1 MFFLP
6 ADYDTTT
13 DLNVALD
20 KYFSGAATIYIA
32 KAEYDLHRDCDK
44 QDFFINTLL
53 YTVKNGYVDDPED
66 PGFEDYT
73 PPTIIYDVVYYDGNF
88 TTYQNTTATYSPGG
102 TITFEVIGVSELSP
116 ITGYEVN
123 AVISTQYGDSASNIV
138 LVDASDD
145 DADFSFS
152 IPNTWLGVITV
163 TTALAGAITQAV
175 KLGYSESPYSLGT
188 LEYSDSLGL
197 ATVYPD
203 VPIGDLNNDGLLAVG
218 DTLLRS
224 GRNYDFRLGAAKHL
238 NVTLYTSEYN
248 PLIPNN
254 QVGFSISPVTTDYS
268 FQTTT
273 NGPSYS
279 GQKKELADLTAK
291 VLVSNGSTVSTH
303 SLDFTSLQANGTYVS
318 SVNLSD
324 DFDSTVALVFY
335 VLEANNTLTL
345 PVSAQTA
352 TLSGASVWVNS
363 TDTTTVDFE
372 PSDVVNFRL
381 NEPSSYSSI
390 YYSLYSQ
397 VYNSTIKVEGFTA
410 SDFSGTP
417 EVSETIPISVPDN
430 GGFMSST
437 AVTLPATVDRD
448 LYFKTSWVSQRVSN
462 LIYFEAVF
470 DTPVDLANIGSLS
483 VSPNRWDPDDTAET
497 ITITFTADE
506 GVTAS
511 DYEIDLYPTLELQ
524 ANNFFVLATS
534 SALSSTATFTFSRN
548 NVGWSTTPVDRIK
561 IRYSISEA

>member
-53 YTVKNGYVDDPED
+53 YTAKNGYVDDPED

-73 PPTIIYDVVYYDGNF
+73 PPVVTYDVVYYDGNF

-138 LVDASDD
+138 LVNTEDN
-145 DADFSFS
+145 DADFSFT
-152 IPNTWLGVITV
+152 IPNTYSGVITV
-163 TTALAGAITQAV
+163 TTALSGAITEDV

-188 LEYSDSLGL
+188 LESSDSVGL
-197 ATVYPD
+197 VTTFPD
-203 VPIGDLNNDGLLAVG
+203 VPLGDLNDDGLIAAADILI
-218 DTLLRS
+218 RS
-224 GRNYDFRLGAAKHL
+224 GRSYDFRLGAAKHL

-248 PLIPNN
+248 PLVPNN

-268 FQTTT
+268 FQTTSSS
-273 NGPSYS
+273 PSYS
-279 GQKKELADLTAK
+279 GQKKELTDLTAK
-291 VLVSNGSTVSTH
+291 VIVSDGATTSVYN
-303 SLDFTSLQANGTYVS
+303 LNFTSLQADGTYVS
-318 SVNLSD
+318 YVTLSN
-324 DFDSTVALVFY
+324 DFDSTAALVFY

-345 PVSAQTA
+345 LTSNQTA
-352 TLSGASVWVNS
+352 TLSAASVWVNS
-363 TDTTTVDFE
+363 TDTTTVAFE

-381 NEPSSYSSI
+381 NEPSSYGFI

-397 VYNSTIKVEGFTA
+397 VYNSTIKVEGYTS
-410 SDFSGTP
+410 SDFSGAP
-417 EVSETIPISVPDN
+417 EVSETICISEPDN
-430 GGFMSST
+430 NGFMSST

-448 LYFKTSWVSQRVSN
+448 LHFKTSWVSQRVSN
-462 LIYFEAVF
+462 LIYLEAVS
-470 DTPVDLANIGSLS
+470 DTPVDLANIGSMS
-483 VSPNRWDPDDTAET
+483 VSPNHWDPDDATET
-497 ITITFTADE
+497 ITITFTANSD
-506 GVTAS
+506 VTAS
-511 DYEIDLYPTLELQ
+511 DYQMDVFPTLELQ
-524 ANNFFVLATS
+524 PNNFFVLANSTT
-534 SALSSTATFTFSRN
+534 LSSTSTFTFNRSN
-548 NVGWSTTPVDRIK
+548 LGWSTTPLDRIK
-561 IRYSISEA
+561 IRYSISEV

>member
-20 KYFSGAATIYIA
+20 EYFSGASAIYIA

-53 YTVKNGYVDDPED
+53 YTAKNGYVDDPED
-66 PGFEDYT
+66 PGFDDYT
-73 PPTIIYDVVYYDGNF
+73 PPVVTYDVVYYDGNF

-102 TITFEVIGVSELSP
+102 TITFEVIGVSDLSP

-138 LVDASDD
+138 LVNAEDN
-145 DADFSFS
+145 DADFSFT
-152 IPNTWLGVITV
+152 IPNTYSGVITV

-188 LEYSDSLGL
+188 LESSDSVGL
-197 ATVYPD
+197 VTTFPD
-203 VPIGDLNNDGLLAVG
+203 VPLGDLNNDGLLAVA
-218 DTLLRS
+218 DTLLHQ
-224 GRNYDFRLGAAKHL
+224 GRTYDFRLGAAKHL

-254 QVGFSISPVTTDYS
+254 RVGFSISPVTTDYS
-268 FQTTT
+268 FQTLSS
-273 NGPSYS
+273 GPSYS
-279 GQKKELADLTAK
+279 GQKKGLADLTAK

-335 VLEANNTLTL
+335 VLEAKNTLTL
-345 PVSAQTA
+345 PTSNQTA
-352 TLSGASVWVNS
+352 TLSAASVWVNS
-363 TDTTTVDFE
+363 TTTTTVDFE

-381 NEPSSYSSI
+381 NEPASSGFI

-397 VYNSTIKVEGFTA
+397 VYNSTIKVEGYTS
-410 SDFSGTP
+410 SDFSGVP
-417 EVSETIPISVPDN
+417 EVSETISISVPDN

-462 LIYFEAVF
+462 LIYFEAVS
-470 DTPVDLANIGSLS
+470 DTPVDLATVGSLS
-483 VSPNRWDPDDTAET
+483 VSPNHWDPDDAAET
-497 ITITFTADE
+497 ITITFTANE
-506 GVTAS
+506 GITAS
-511 DYEIDLYPTLELQ
+511 DYEIDLFPTLELNQ
-524 ANNFFVLATS
+524 TNFITTATS
-534 SALSSTATFTFSRN
+534 SSLGTGSWTFARN
-548 NVGWSTTPVDRIK
+548 NILWSTLPVDRIK